1 VVEPLHVLKNATPE
15 AIHHVCVRSGVPCW
29 VPTPMPAGWT
39 LAGLGYVGDDRDR
52 GRAGIVACSGPA
64 PLGGSAD
71 MLLISEEPGTGAGAG
86 YAGLSEPDPGPAISG
101 ARAATVEASGHP
113 TALWA
118 VDTPGDRYV
127 LVGEAMGLWLWVIL
141 WPAAAGYIFAE
152 NVTLHDLRD
161 SVPSEMDAGAYSP
174 YLLRRAR

>member
-1 VVEPLHVLKNATPE
+1 LHVLKNATPE
-15 AIHHVCVRSGVPCW
+15 AIEHVCAHTGVPCW
-29 VPTPMPAGWT
+29 APAPMPRGWM

-86 YAGLSEPDPGPAISG
+86 YAGLAEPDPGPAISG
-101 ARAATVEASGHP
+101 ARAATVEAAGHP
-113 TALWA
+113 TALWT